1 MISYKM
7 ECIDLNDKLYP
18 AIRKTVVV
26 SQQSELLLDLTR
38 GCYLKV
44 PKDGFAVLK
53 LIDGEKSIG
62 ELFETLQNDY
72 NCTKE
77 SFLEFLSL
85 LFGRGYL
92 VLKKSPSEIVC
103 NEEEVIK
110 LVSLAITDKCNLK
123 CRYCYGDFL
132 PENTNAFSFP
142 EICTL
147 FNNLKRRGVEII
159 ELTGGEPTVHPDFD
173 KILEKACNTFE
184 KVNILTNAVLLPEK
198 VKELLLK
205 YSAKISFS
213 ISIDGFSEETNKYQ
227 RQCPN
232 TFKKTL
238 NNIIYINEFVN
249 PMHLRV
255 VYMLTN
261 DNYHELDGFYKEMLS
276 YNITDIMVSIPENIQ
291 GGRHYLLP
299 DGCDMS
305 DRYSESRT
313 ILAQY
318 LYDVMQKYKGITKS
332 PLDRFG
338 KDAEVLA
345 NVYPS
350 CGAGWIN
357 IAIKAD
363 GDVIP
368 CNLMNDK
375 YILGNVKKTPDLS
388 FLSRKNKYYELFSNI
403 NISFEDNR
411 RSVCTSCE
419 YRYGCFKCINN
430 IIRAN
435 KKRIETGVKL
445 CPVLK
450 ANGFTESLI
459 MDV

>member
-1 MISYKM
+1 M
-7 ECIDLNDKLYP
+7 ESINLSDKLYP

-38 GCYLKV
+38 GCYLKF
-44 PKDGFAVLK
+44 PKDGFSVLK
-53 LIDGEKSIG
+53 LIDGKQNVG
-62 ELFETLQNDY
+62 TLFETLQNSY

-77 SFLEFLSL
+77 SFLEFLKL
-85 LFGRGYL
+85 LSERGYL
-92 VLKKSPSEIVC
+92 ELKDSPSERVC

-110 LVSLAITDKCNLK
+110 LVSLAITDKCSLR

-132 PENTNAFSFP
+132 PENTNAFSFQ
-142 EICTL
+142 EVCLL
-147 FNNLKRRGVEII
+147 FKNLRNRGVEII
-159 ELTGGEPTVHPDFD
+159 ELTGGEPTMHPDFD
-173 KILEKACNTFE
+173 KILEKACETFE
-184 KVNILTNAVLLPEK
+184 KVNILTNAVYLPEK
-198 VKELLLK
+198 IKELLLK
-205 YSAKISFS
+205 YSNKISFS

-238 NNIIYINEFVN
+238 KNITYINEVVH
-249 PMHLRV
+249 PVHLRV

-276 YNITDIMVSIPENIQ
+276 HDITDIMVSIPENIQ

-313 ILAQY
+313 FLAKY
-318 LYDVMQKYKGITKS
+318 LYDVMQKYKSVTKS

-338 KDAEVLA
+338 KDAEILA
-345 NVYPS
+345 NAYPS

-363 GDVIP
+363 GNVIP

-375 YILGNVKKTPDLS
+375 YILGNVKENPDLS

-411 RSVCTSCE
+411 RLVCSSCD
-419 YRYGCFKCINN
+419 YRFSCFKCINN

-435 KKRIETGVKL
+435 KERIEKGVGL

-459 MDV
+459 VDV